1 MKNEAQAPR
10 EDTMR
15 ITSRR
20 SVTPAVMLSR
30 TTETSVP
37 IMVWCTARHPVATVA
52 AITVSMEARGGVE
65 AAVVAGSVDQTTTLR
80 WFMGKNTWLNV
91 N

>member
-1 MKNEAQAPR
+1 MNDEAQAPR
-10 EDTMR
+10 EDTRR
-15 ITSRR
+15 ITSQR
-20 SVTPAVMLSR
+20 SVTPVVMSSR

-52 AITVSMEARGGVE
+52 AITASMEVRSGVE
-65 AAVVAGSVDQTTTLR
+65 AAVVEGSVGQTMTSR